1 MQAVLLV
8 GGKGMRLQSIAP
20 DVPKP
25 LVPVGGVPFLK
36 YQLAWLAH
44 EGVREVL
51 LCAGHKADHFRAWLP
66 TVHTPAL
73 EITLLVEPEPRGTG
87 GALRFAAP
95 HLEEQFLVLNGDTF
109 CEVNLVALEQFHR
122 DRAALATVTLWQV
135 EDVSQRGT
143 VTQDGAGR
151 VTGFVEK
158 QVVNLPGVVNGGV
171 YVLQRAVLDYIP
183 PERPSSLEYEVFPRL
198 VQTGRMF
205 GKVFEGYF
213 VDMGTPAGLA
223 DAHAHLPALFA
234 ARGWL

>member
-8 GGKGMRLQSIAP
+8 GGKGMRLQAIAP
-20 DVPKP
+20 DVPKA
-25 LVPVGGVPFLK
+25 LVPVGGVPFLE

-44 EGVREVL
+44 QGVRDVV
-51 LCAGHKADHFRAWLP
+51 LCAGYKAEHFRAWLS
-66 TVHTPAL
+66 TVRASTL

-87 GALRFAAP
+87 GALQFAAP

-122 DRAALATVTLWQV
+122 DHGALATVALWHV
-135 EDVSQRGT
+135 EDVGQRGT
-143 VTQDGAGR
+143 VTRDVAGR

-158 QVVNLPGVVNGGV
+158 QAAHVPGVVNGGV
-171 YVLQRAVLDYIP
+171 YALQRAVLDDIP
-183 PERPSSLEYEVFPRL
+183 PELPYSLEYEVFPKLARA
-198 VQTGRMF
+198 GRMF